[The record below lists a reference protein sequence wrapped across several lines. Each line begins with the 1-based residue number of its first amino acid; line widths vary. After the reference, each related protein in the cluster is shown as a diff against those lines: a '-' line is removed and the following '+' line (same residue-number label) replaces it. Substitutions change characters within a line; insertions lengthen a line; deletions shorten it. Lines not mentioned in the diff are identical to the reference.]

1 MGNQNI
7 KNNKK
12 KLERFIEPSNLDYEI
27 ALKEIKNGKKK
38 SHWIWYIF
46 PQLKGLGNS
55 YNSNYYGIKD
65 INEAK
70 EYLNHNI
77 LGNRLI
83 EITETLLNLNINDPI
98 EIFGDIDSK
107 KVNSCMTLFYYASF
121 KKNSLFKN
129 VINKYY
135 NGEYCKNTI
144 RLLNRKKTCC

>member
-70 EYLNHNI
+70 EYLNHII

>member
-12 KLERFIEPSNLDYEI
+12 NLERFIEPSNLDYEI

-65 INEAK
+65 INETK
-70 EYLNHNI
+70 EYENNKI
-77 LGNRLI
+77 LGNILI
-83 EITETLLNLNINDPI
+83 KITETLLNLNINDPI